1 LIPELKNKPFQREV
15 STWLGALPLQPL
27 VSLDVLIVPCI
38 EIRYIEYRVTKGR
51 YCVVVYWYRLE
62 LVRLQKVKRLQW
74 IKCQIWPLGSGIQG
88 FVSEGGFDPLE
99 EID

>member
-1 LIPELKNKPFQREV
+1 M
-15 STWLGALPLQPL
+15 STWLGALSFQPFIG
-27 VSLDVLIVPCI
+27 LDMLIVPCV
-38 EIRYIEYRVTKGR
+38 EIRHIKYRVTRGR

-62 LVRLQKVKRLQW
+62 RIRLQKTKRLQW

-88 FVSEGGFDPLE
+88 LVSEGALDALE